1 MSDFCGPWSET
12 DIITKSHHLAGV
24 SWEAGI
30 NWSLSPAKEGRQQ
43 AIGWR
48 CARATHS
55 GSTSLYPGLINSI
68 EIPRPPLTVFPIAQ
82 VLASYWSIFGATP
95 AVASWLQFYLGN
107 NITTLG
113 LTEEPAY
120 FCCMRQTCW
129 HIPDNHD
136 VGDGKGSGDGDG
148 DDDSYHLLT

>member
-82 VLASYWSIFGATP
+82 VLASYWSDLWGHPSSCQLTTILFGQQRYHPRADWG
-95 AVASWLQFYLGN
+95 ASLLLLYETDML
-107 NITTLG
+107 
-113 LTEEPAY
+113 AY
-120 FCCMRQTCW
+120 PGQPWCW
-129 HIPDNHD
+129 QWQ
-136 VGDGKGSGDGDG
+136 GQWWWRWWWW
-148 DDDSYHLLT
+148 